1 LCRLTA
7 IRITLFGRVPHRQ
20 ATDRRD
26 GDVIRPM
33 WVMRRASGSAYREQ
47 RRSGTETVAATRSGR
62 EAAVGLEVSP
72 ARPIARLV
80 VGALSGRRPER
91 SSRRGPYVP
100 PVVDPEEFHAC
111 AAGPASASDDV
122 AHCEV
127 LLQALLGGE
136 RAEDLERW
144 LAPELVV
151 WTPVRYT
158 STRADLLHDL
168 HDLDLGGDTLTEV
181 VIAVTNADVAAPRVH
196 LEWRLTA
203 RFSHPCFVDD
213 DLLVEPTGRLVET
226 AGVMIATIDDG
237 MITAARCYYDDFAL
251 LEQLVSA
258 V

>member
-1 LCRLTA
+1 
-7 IRITLFGRVPHRQ
+7 
-20 ATDRRD
+20 
-26 GDVIRPM
+26 
-33 WVMRRASGSAYREQ
+33 
-47 RRSGTETVAATRSGR
+47 
-62 EAAVGLEVSP
+62 VGLEVSP

-80 VGALSGRRPER
+80 VGALSGRTPQR

-100 PVVDPEEFHAC
+100 PTVDSEQVHAG
-111 AAGPASASDDV
+111 AEGTASASLDV
-122 AHCEV
+122 AHCE
-127 LLQALLGGE
+127 LLLETLVGGK

-144 LAPELVV
+144 LAPEVVV

-158 STRADLLHDL
+158 STRADLLHEL

-181 VIAVTNADVAAPRVH
+181 SIRVTHADVAPPRVH

-226 AGVMIATIDDG
+226 AGVMVATIDDG
-237 MITAARCYYDDFAL
+237 MITAAHCYYDDLAL